1 MATPFNVDDLVPA
14 VPAGSQRATP
24 PARQAHAEQLAEQLR
39 HSLTRAGMPVTPPV
53 ARALFTGLAVGTTIA
68 ELHPWPPN
76 APLAAD
82 LLTAAARLTRPRTD
96 LGHVDNPWGRS
107 R

>member
-1 MATPFNVDDLVPA
+1 MATRFDLDALVRA
-14 VPAGSQRATP
+14 VLAGYQRAVP

-39 HSLTRAGMPVTPPV
+39 HSLARHGMPMTPPV
-53 ARALFTGLAVGTTIA
+53 ARALFTGLAIGTTIA
-68 ELHPWPPN
+68 GIHPRHPN

-82 LLTAAARLTRPRTD
+82 LLAATARLSQPRPD
-96 LGHVDNPWGRS
+96 LDHLDDPWRRS